1 VVSLFLDHGC
11 AGEGSGGGL
20 GAHGG
25 RGDWGHARGHAGPHG
40 GPGHRRFFSSNR
52 SRYFLIKFIPRI
64 EILN

>member
-52 SRYFLIKFIPRI
+52 YS
-64 EILN
+64 